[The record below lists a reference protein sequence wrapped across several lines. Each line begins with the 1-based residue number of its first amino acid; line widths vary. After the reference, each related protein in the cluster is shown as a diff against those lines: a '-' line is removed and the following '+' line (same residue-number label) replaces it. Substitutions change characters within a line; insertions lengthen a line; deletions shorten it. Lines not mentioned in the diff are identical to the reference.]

1 MVVRFSI
8 SSFLSDGEAYLGG
21 LLDDAVPHLVGQH
34 HVLLY
39 QMLLHRLVRLCSDHI
54 AHRLVE
60 RMDLSAGRTQ
70 ELDGTVHIYFLTTD
84 ASAVLRPAYRCNR
97 CVTSFQQMQ

>member
-39 QMLLHRLVRLCSDHI
+39 QVLLDRLVRLGPNHI
-54 AHRLVE
+54 AHSLVKGVN
-60 RMDLSAGRTQ
+60 LGTQ
-70 ELDGTVHIYFLTTD
+70 EMHALGEGRVTGCLDIFKETH
-84 ASAVLRPAYRCNR
+84 
-97 CVTSFQQMQ
+97 